1 MSGPFRG
8 KLPKEEHVR
17 VPAVPKR
24 GLAQAALLLEAE
36 AAVESQGALVT
47 LFDTNADPVHSPA
60 SEAGFEDGLHHVH
73 AESLTPVVGVD
84 QKRELDGAGFWP
96 VDAHDDQSNGVTRE
110 RFGDER
116 LRPIERRLPCEPVLD
131 LTRHM
136 LNRAS
141 RSTPAPAVHHDR
153 IIEPTVDQGH
163 IVTFDGAQID
173 RLARDHRRLVTALA
187 LLAQIGNELK
197 APGFPRR
204 DPCGRSCRHPRRA
217 SAR

>member
-1 MSGPFRG
+1 MPSI
-8 KLPKEEHVR
+8 
-17 VPAVPKR
+17 PKR
-24 GLAQAALLLEAE
+24 GLAQAALFLEAE
-36 AAVESQGALVT
+36 AAVESYGALVA
-47 LFDTNADPVHSPA
+47 LFDTNADPVYSPS
-60 SEAGFEDGLHHVH
+60 SEAGLEDSLHHVH
-73 AESLTPVVGVD
+73 AEPLTPVVGVD
-84 QKRELDGAGFWP
+84 DKRELDGPGFWP
-96 VDAHDDQSNGVTRE
+96 VDAHDDQSNGVTRK

-116 LRPIERRLPCEPVLD
+116 LRPIEHRLPCEPVLD

-141 RSTPAPAVHHDR
+141 RCTPAPAIHHDR
-153 IIEPTVDQGH
+153 VIEPMVDQGH

-173 RLARDHRRLVTALA
+173 RLTRDHRRLVTALA

-197 APGFPRR
+197 APRFPTR